1 MKLYDYAGAFAEM
14 FDSFDAICSYEP
26 KSNELGEFVDDDGN
40 VISDPDAY
48 IEEQK
53 ETWFKMLVGIEED
66 FEIKAE
72 NIAAYI
78 KSLNAE
84 INDLKDEEKSL
95 KRRRQVK
102 ERQSEWLKKYL
113 LSNMQTIGRTKIDR
127 PMVKLSIR
135 NNAESAQFEKERHFI
150 RMCIEQGLD
159 TYLRYQEP
167 EINKTAV
174 KKALQSGI
182 RLKGAILGRTQ
193 SLTIK

>member
-95 KRRRQVK
+95 KSRRQVK

-127 PMVKLSIR
+127 PMAKLSIR
-135 NNAESAQFEKERHFI
+135 NNAESAQFENERHFI

>member
-95 KRRRQVK
+95 KSRRQVK

-113 LSNMQTIGRTKIDR
+113 LSNMQTIWRTKIDR
-127 PMVKLSIR
+127 PMAKLSIR
-135 NNAESAQFEKERHFI
+135 NNAESAQFENERHFI